1 MSKLTDVAIRN
12 WIKAGELFEGRGDG
26 GGLSLRYRKGDSAP
40 RWIFRY
46 RLSGQSRV
54 LQLGSYSNLSLA
66 EARKTAKE
74 MRARVALGFD
84 VAGQK
89 KERKREAIAKI
100 EAERST
106 VAKLADDYFNAR
118 ILGHWKHPNIVRSRI
133 ERDIKPAIGKLPL
146 DQVRPTHI
154 DAMLKGIV
162 ERGAPTM
169 ANDVLRWV
177 KRMFN
182 YAVKR
187 ELVLNNPAAAFD
199 PSDAG
204 GKEEARTRWLTRSE
218 LSALFSAFRK
228 AKGWTHE
235 NSLALKLL
243 LMLATRKT
251 ELVAARIAEFDL
263 EASVWHLPAER
274 SKTGVAID

>member
-1 MSKLTDVAIRN
+1 MGKLTDVTIRS
-12 WIKAGELFEGRGDG
+12 WIKAGELFEGKGDG

-40 RWIFRY
+40 RWLFRY
-46 RLSGQSRV
+46 QLGGRSRV

-66 EARKTAKE
+66 DARKTAKE

-89 KERKREAIAKI
+89 RERQRDAVAKI

-106 VAKLADDYFNAR
+106 VAVLADTYFEAR

-133 ERDIKPAIGKLPL
+133 ERDIKPAIGRMPVNE
-146 DQVRPTHI
+146 VRPSHI

-162 ERGAPTM
+162 ARGAPTM

-177 KRMFN
+177 KRMFD
-182 YAVKR
+182 YAIKR
-187 ELVLNNPAAAFD
+187 EVVLNNPAAAFD

-204 GKEEARTRWLTRSE
+204 GKEEARTRWLTRAE
-218 LSALFSAFRK
+218 LRCCFQ
-228 AKGWTHE
+228 
-235 NSLALKLL
+235 
-243 LMLATRKT
+243 
-251 ELVAARIAEFDL
+251 
-263 EASVWHLPAER
+263 P
-274 SKTGVAID
+274 